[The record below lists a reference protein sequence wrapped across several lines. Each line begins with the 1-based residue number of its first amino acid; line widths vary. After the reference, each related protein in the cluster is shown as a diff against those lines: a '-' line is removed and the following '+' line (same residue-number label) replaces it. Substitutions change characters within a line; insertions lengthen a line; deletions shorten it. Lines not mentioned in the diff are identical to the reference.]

1 MSRVGE
7 NFDEALLPAE
17 YVPTLS
23 EDLDLIGK
31 IAITVIRDVAT
42 ENHLAAFL
50 KGRIDYGDTVE
61 QAVVKLLES
70 TEYDRDGEN
79 ALAPDDA
86 EKLAVRYFKNWSRKK
101 FKTTIWTT
109 EMKKYLTGEIS
120 AEELAGKLV
129 SALGS
134 SDTQELY
141 EGIKALLAWGSSVG
155 SLGDDDAVIT
165 YLGDVAGDG
174 EKYDYNGILKKIKN
188 AVKGM
193 KFVNTDFNKAGL
205 KRGTRIE
212 DIIIV
217 MPYTLA
223 TDTDVDSLSGFFNL
237 DKAEI
242 RNRIIEVDT
251 TDNKVYILDRNAV
264 LIYTRLYQMLTQLNA
279 DGAFYNYYL
288 HVDRMFA
295 ISPLFDSCFFTYS
308 LGTAQNNA

>member
-1 MSRVGE
+1 MARVSE

-17 YVPTLS
+17 YVPSLS

-31 IAITVIRDVAT
+31 IAITVIRDIVT
-42 ENHLAAFL
+42 ENHLSAFL
-50 KGRIDYGDTVE
+50 KGRIEYGDTVE

-70 TEYDRDGEN
+70 TAYDRDGEN
-79 ALAPDDA
+79 ALTPDDT

-101 FKTTIWTT
+101 FKTTVWTT
-109 EMKKYLTGEIS
+109 EMKKYLTGEMT
-120 AEELAGKLV
+120 AEELAEKIV
-129 SALGS
+129 SALGK

-141 EGIKALLAWGSSVG
+141 EGTKALLAWGSSLG
-155 SLGDDDAVIT
+155 SFGENDAVMT

-174 EKYDYNGILKKIKN
+174 TKYDYNGILKKIKN
-188 AVKGM
+188 TVKGM
-193 KFVNTDFNKAGL
+193 TFVNSDFNKAGI
-205 KRGTRIE
+205 KRSTRLE

-251 TDNKVYILDRNAV
+251 TDNKVYILDKYAV

-279 DGAFYNYYL
+279 DGAFYNYFL
-288 HVDRMFA
+288 HIERMFA
-295 ISPLFDSCFFTYS
+295 ISPLFDSAFFTYS
-308 LGTAQNNA
+308 LGTAQE